1 MTNTCLVKHANY
13 NGHKNVLFMCQDDDS
28 RIGKSLEI
36 IVPAKNC
43 KYDLN
48 KQILQANDDK
58 YKVFSDWSVKLIS
71 DYNNYTVDEIEKL
84 FHQIPKAQPNNWV
97 CWMSS
102 PDIVSKIV
110 ARIISTNDINFTIK
124 LLSQKLN
131 VSQNTFKFFAQGLK
145 SGGYCP
151 WPELRNKLSELQ
163 SQWLE
168 KPESKKSVNMSQTS
182 NSTKDPVWEPQS
194 VDTSECYVDANGN
207 FVVTKT
213 TKRVIMYGSAE
224 HQTMMKSF
232 TSNKAIKCL

>member
-43 KYDLN
+43 KFDS
-48 KQILQANDDK
+48 KKEIFQANADL

-71 DYNNYTVDEIEKL
+71 DYNSYTVDEVENL
-84 FHQIPKAQPNNWV
+84 FRQIPKAQPNNWV

-102 PDIVSKIV
+102 PDIVANIV
-110 ARIISTNDINFTIK
+110 ARIISTSDINGVIK
-124 LLSQKLN
+124 ILSQKLN
-131 VSQNTFKFFAQGLK
+131 VSQNTLKFFTQGLK

-151 WPELRNKLSELQ
+151 WSELRNNLTKLQ
-163 SQWLE
+163 VQWIE
-168 KPESKKSVNMSQTS
+168 KPESKKSIDMNQTA
-182 NSTKDPVWEPQS
+182 NSTKNVIWEPQS
-194 VDTSECYVDANGN
+194 IDSSECYVDVNGN

-213 TKRVIMYGSAE
+213 TKRVIVYGSVE
-224 HQTMMKSF
+224 HQTMMQTTF
-232 TSNKAIKCL
+232 SNKLAK

>member
-1 MTNTCLVKHANY
+1 MTNKCLVKCANY
-13 NGHKNVLFMCQDDDS
+13 NERKNVLFMCEDS
-28 RIGKSLEI
+28 DCRIGKSFEI
-36 IVPAKNC
+36 IVSAKNC
-43 KYDLN
+43 KYDSESST
-48 KQILQANDDK
+48 LQANCDI
-58 YKVFSDWSVKLIS
+58 YRVFGDWSVELLS
-71 DYNNYTVDEIEKL
+71 NNNQIIDEIENL
-84 FHQIPKAQPNNWV
+84 FHQIPKAHPNNWV